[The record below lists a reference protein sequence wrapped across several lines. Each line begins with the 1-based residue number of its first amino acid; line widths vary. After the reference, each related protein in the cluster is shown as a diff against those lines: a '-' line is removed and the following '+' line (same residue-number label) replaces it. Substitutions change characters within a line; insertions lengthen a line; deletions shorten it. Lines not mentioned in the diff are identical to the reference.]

1 MIEAM
6 LSAIRTQF
14 PLTEMSCGQYH
25 TMKVK
30 GTKFVIRR
38 FKAEGLGTVSTM
50 VASGF
55 LGLMKMSTLI
65 INPTAV
71 DMPLLS
77 YDRVQAMGNDTLI
90 FELYD
95 TLLDQQELSNLAAAK
110 LTGKYLPD
118 HALGSHWYDPLK
130 LPLSLSKK
138 GRKEH
143 ISALNQ
149 LATTYLDGYLLDAKN
164 APDCDELPKKEKA
177 SVYVEG
183 LLEHGGPSTDVFM
196 KGIGAEKTADL
207 FRRILF
213 ATNM

>member
-6 LSAIRTQF
+6 LSAIRAQF

-25 TMKVK
+25 NMKVK
-30 GTKFVIRR
+30 GMKFVIRR
-38 FKAEGLGTVSTM
+38 FKAQGLGTVSTM

-55 LGLMKMSTLI
+55 LGLRKMDALI

-77 YDRVQAMGNDTLI
+77 YNRVLSMGNDTLI
-90 FELYD
+90 YELYD
-95 TLLDQQELSNLAAAK
+95 TLLEQREFPNLAASK

-118 HALGSHWYDPLK
+118 HALGSHWYDSLK
-130 LPLSLSKK
+130 LPLSLSKQGK
-138 GRKEH
+138 KEH
-143 ISALNQ
+143 SSGFDQ
-149 LATTYLDGYLLDAKN
+149 LASAYLEGFLLDAKD
-164 APDCDELPKKEKA
+164 APACDELPKKEKA
-177 SVYVEG
+177 AVYVEG

-196 KGIGAEKTADL
+196 KGLDAEKTEDL

-213 ATNM
+213 STNI

>member
-6 LSAIRTQF
+6 LSAIRAQF

-25 TMKVK
+25 NMKIK

-38 FKAEGLGTVSTM
+38 FKAQGLGTVSTI

-55 LGLMKMSTLI
+55 FGLVKTNTLI

-77 YDRVQAMGNDTLI
+77 YDRMQAMGNDTMI
-90 FELYD
+90 CELYD
-95 TLLDQQELSNLAAAK
+95 TMLEQREFPNLAGAK

-118 HALGSHWYDPLK
+118 HALGSHWYDALK

-143 ISALNQ
+143 TPEMDR
-149 LATTYLDGYLLDAKN
+149 LATDYLNGFLLDAKD
-164 APDCDELPKKEKA
+164 APTCDELPKKEKA
-177 SVYVEG
+177 AVYVEG
-183 LLEHGGPSTDVFM
+183 LLEHGGPSTDVFV
-196 KGIGAEKTADL
+196 KGIGAEKTEDL

-213 ATNM
+213 ATI